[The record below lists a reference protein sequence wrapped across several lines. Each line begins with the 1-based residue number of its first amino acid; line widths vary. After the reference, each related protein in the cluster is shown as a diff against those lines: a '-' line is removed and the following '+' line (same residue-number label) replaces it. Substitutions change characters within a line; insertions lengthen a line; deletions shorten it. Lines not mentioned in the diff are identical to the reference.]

1 MNLCVLVKF
10 QDCNIYMS
18 RSVDGLNC
26 RNDRLVR
33 QDEVNFTLELAVKAQ
48 TGSTGRALLFFNFG
62 ARWRLVNAML

>member
-1 MNLCVLVKF
+1 
-10 QDCNIYMS
+10 MS